1 MVQSEDIPMAMT
13 SELCQEILRVQID
26 LSFSCWMENKG
37 SPSYHDVLRKVLS
50 TSILSNSDRIYIKYL
65 LGKPELIDIVDKVDP
80 IHVIQKLAIE
90 KPTNNPCKDLP
101 ICDVVG
107 QDTVRPSQAEII
119 EPNSPCKYT

>member
-37 SPSYHDVLRKVLS
+37 SPSYRDVLRKVLS

-65 LGKPELIDIVDKVDP
+65 LGKPELIDIVDKANP
-80 IHVIQKLAIE
+80 IPVI
-90 KPTNNPCKDLP
+90 
-101 ICDVVG
+101 
-107 QDTVRPSQAEII
+107 
-119 EPNSPCKYT
+119 